1 MKDAVQP
8 KRCKKSHSGNR
19 QLHKMG
25 RGRLANYRECDGCGE
40 IYTIDQL
47 KKTL

>member
-1 MKDAVQP
+1 MKDVVQP

-25 RGRLANYRECDGCGE
+25 RGRLGNYRECAGCGE
-40 IYTIDQL
+40 IYTIEQL

>member
-1 MKDAVQP
+1 MRPAVQP

-25 RGRLANYRECDGCGE
+25 RGRLANYRECAGCGE

-47 KKTL
+47 KKTI